1 MLARCNRLK
10 ENKDFK
16 GIFKKGKGLKE
27 KFLFVK
33 IKNNGMDLNRFGF
46 IVSKK
51 VSKKAVIRNK
61 IKRRLRE
68 IIKARIAKMKQGYDI
83 IILVYPEIK
92 EKSFLEIENIV
103 DKIFKKVKLL

>member
-1 MLARCNRLK
+1 
-10 ENKDFK
+10 
-16 GIFKKGKGLKE
+16 KE